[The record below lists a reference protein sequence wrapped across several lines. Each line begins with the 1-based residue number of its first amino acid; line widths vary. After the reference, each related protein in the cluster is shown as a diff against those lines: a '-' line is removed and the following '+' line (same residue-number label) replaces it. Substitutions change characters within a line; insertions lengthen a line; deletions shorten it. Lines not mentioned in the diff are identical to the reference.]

1 MAPPVITDGK
11 DIRFDLNPKQV
22 LRVRS
27 LTPKTSSDFVA
38 SSSGGQNQDQGILS
52 QNTSARISEQQ
63 FYVSRTKIKDF
74 GPGNDVHVKASA
86 GKPVVLVQLESKVN
100 PVS

>member
-11 DIRFDLNPKQV
+11 EIRFDINAKQV

-27 LTPKTSSDFVA
+27 LTPKTNSDFVA
-38 SSSGGQNQDQGILS
+38 SSSGGSNQDQGVLS
-52 QNTSARISEQQ
+52 QNTSAGISEEE
-63 FYVSRTKIKDF
+63 FYVSRTKLKSF
-74 GPGNDVHVKASA
+74 GPGNDVFIKASA
-86 GKPVVLVQLESKVN
+86 GKPVVLVQLESKAN